1 MGFLALISPLLGVFT
16 SVIPGVL
23 EMFKQRQENAHEAA
37 MVKLRMDAAAQG
49 VDLSIR
55 LEEAKADAN
64 EGESLR
70 QHDAALSGGKFI
82 DALRAS
88 IRPVITYVFFFL
100 FVIIKGSAL
109 YVMLS
114 TGMPITTA
122 LPAIWDTETTALFGA
137 IMGFWFG
144 SRTIERQKKAAA
156 PIVAQKLSKK
166 K

>member
-23 EMFKQRQENAHEAA
+23 DMFKQRQENAHEAA

-49 VDLSIR
+49 VDLNIK

-64 EGESLR
+64 EGESIR
-70 QHDAALSGGKFI
+70 QHDAAISGGKFV

-100 FVIIKGSAL
+100 FVAIKVSAL
-109 YVMLS
+109 IVMLQ
-114 TGMPITTA
+114 TGLPITVA

-144 SRTIERQKKAAA
+144 SRTIERQKKASA
-156 PIVAQKLSKK
+156 PVIATKSKK
-166 K
+166 

>member
-23 EMFKQRQENAHEAA
+23 DMFKQRQENAHEAA

-49 VDLSIR
+49 VDLSIK

-64 EGESLR
+64 EGESIR
-70 QHDAALSGGKFI
+70 QHDAAISGGKFV

-100 FVIIKGSAL
+100 FVAIKVSAL
-109 YVMLS
+109 IVMLQ
-114 TGMPITTA
+114 TGLPITVA

-144 SRTIERQKKAAA
+144 SRTIERQKKASA
-156 PIVAQKLSKK
+156 PVIATKSKK
-166 K
+166 

>member
-16 SVIPGVL
+16 SVIPGIL
-23 EMFKQRQENAHEAA
+23 EMFKQRQENAHERD
-37 MVKLRMDAAAQG
+37 MVKLRMEAAVQG
-49 VDLSIR
+49 VDLSIK

-64 EGESLR
+64 EGESVR
-70 QHDAALSGGKFI
+70 QHDSSLSGGKFI
-82 DALRAS
+82 DALRSS
-88 IRPVITYVFFFL
+88 IRPVITYVFFIL
-100 FVIIKGSAL
+100 FVAIKVSAL
-109 YVMLS
+109 VVMLQS
-114 TGMPITTA
+114 AVPITVA

-156 PIVAQKLSKK
+156 AVTASKK

>member
-1 MGFLALISPLLGVFT
+1 MGFLALISPLLGVVT
-16 SVIPGVL
+16 SLIPGIL
-23 EMFKQRQENAHEAA
+23 EMFKQRQENAHERD

-49 VDLSIR
+49 IDLSIK

-64 EGESLR
+64 EGESIR
-70 QHDAALSGGKFI
+70 QHDSALSGGKFI
-82 DALRAS
+82 NALRSS

-100 FVIIKGSAL
+100 FVAIKVSAL
-109 YVMLS
+109 VVMLR
-114 TGMPITTA
+114 TGMPITEA

-144 SRTIERQKKAAA
+144 SRTIERQKKAAQA
-156 PIVAQKLSKK
+156 VTVTKK

>member
-23 EMFKQRQENAHEAA
+23 DMFKQRQEYAHDREMA
-37 MVKLRMDAAAQG
+37 KLRMDAAAQG
-49 VDLSIR
+49 VDLNIK

-70 QHDAALSGGKFI
+70 QHDAAISGGKFV
-82 DALRAS
+82 DALRGS

-100 FVIIKGSAL
+100 FVAIKVAAL

-144 SRTIERQKKAAA
+144 SRTIERQKKASA
-156 PIVAQKLSKK
+156 PVVAKK

>member
-23 EMFKQRQENAHEAA
+23 DMFRQRQENQHERD

-64 EGESLR
+64 EGESIR
-70 QHDAALSGGKFI
+70 QHDSALSGGKFI
-82 DALRAS
+82 DALRSS
-88 IRPVITYVFFFL
+88 IRPVITYVFFLL
-100 FVIIKGSAL
+100 FVAIKVSAL
-109 YVMLS
+109 VVMLR
-114 TGMPITTA
+114 TGMPITEA

-156 PIVAQKLSKK
+156 PVIVKK

>member
-23 EMFKQRQENAHEAA
+23 DMFRQRQENQHERD

-49 VDLSIR
+49 VDLNIK

-64 EGESLR
+64 EGESIR
-70 QHDAALSGGKFI
+70 QHDSAISGGKFI

-100 FVIIKGSAL
+100 FVAIKVSAL
-109 YVMLS
+109 IVMLK
-114 TGMPITTA
+114 TGMPITEA

-144 SRTIERQKKAAA
+144 SRTIERQKKASA
-156 PIVAQKLSKK
+156 PVIATKSKK
-166 K
+166 

>member
-16 SVIPGVL
+16 SVIPGIL
-23 EMFKQRQENAHEAA
+23 EMFKQRQEYAHERD

-49 VDLSIR
+49 VDLNIR

-64 EGESLR
+64 EGESIR
-70 QHDAALSGGKFI
+70 QHDSSLSGGKFI

-88 IRPVITYVFFFL
+88 IRPVVTYVFFIL
-100 FVIIKGSAL
+100 FVVIKVSAL
-109 YVMLS
+109 IVMLK
-114 TGMPITTA
+114 TGMPITEA

-144 SRTIERQKKAAA
+144 SRTIERYKKAGA
-156 PIVAQKLSKK
+156 PAIIINKK

>member
-23 EMFKQRQENAHEAA
+23 DMFKQRQENAHEAA

-49 VDLSIR
+49 VDLSIK

-64 EGESLR
+64 EGESIR
-70 QHDAALSGGKFI
+70 QHDSAISGGKFI

-100 FVIIKGSAL
+100 FVAIKVSAL
-109 YVMLS
+109 IVMLQ
-114 TGMPITTA
+114 TGLPITVA

-144 SRTIERQKKAAA
+144 SRTIERQKKASA
-156 PIVAQKLSKK
+156 PVIATKSKK
-166 K
+166 